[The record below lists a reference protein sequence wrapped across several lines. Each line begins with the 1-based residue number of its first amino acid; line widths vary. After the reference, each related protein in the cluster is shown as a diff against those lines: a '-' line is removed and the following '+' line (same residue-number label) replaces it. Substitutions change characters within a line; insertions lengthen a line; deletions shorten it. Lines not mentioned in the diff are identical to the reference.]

1 MKYAPEEHRQMQE
14 ALRTHEGK
22 IVDTVVLDADGEGT
36 KFTFFGGGTY
46 WHRNAFT
53 EAEQGLYRAVKLIR
67 EMSKIDFEGWRE
79 VEKFLE
85 DYGDSNI

>member
-14 ALRTHEGK
+14 ALRMHEGK

-53 EAEQGLYRAVKLIR
+53 EAEQRLYRAEEIIR
-67 EMSKIDFEGWRE
+67 NILHDVSGSYVAAEE
-79 VEKFLE
+79 FLE
-85 DYGDSNI
+85 EAE